1 MGRNHSYG
9 GGNIDH
15 IQYLLFYLLS
25 SCSCHLLLIVEYL
38 LLPQLLEHVAA
49 GLQTLEDGVGVG
61 LDHQQLGVMAGGAGG
76 VLWPGCG

>member
-1 MGRNHSYG
+1 MEEGTLITF
-9 GGNIDH
+9 NIFYS
-15 IQYLLFYLLS
+15 IFYLVAAG
-25 SCSCHLLLIVEYL
+25 SCHLLLIVEYL